1 MASHGRRGTAVG
13 DKAGGAR
20 QKGLEEEGRRAYLLH
35 DVGEATGVIEMGAER
50 QKAGVHVS
58 IEATM
63 V

>member
-1 MASHGRRGTAVG
+1 VG